1 MVDLPMRI
9 CNVTVEDSVTSESFM
24 RERDRRKKVFGPPTH
39 FVIAQLKDFAR
50 ILIDILKLSRI
61 RSVDFQFV
69 HCSTRLSYNYRSKPP
84 GRFHVQTIPPTQ
96 DSTHRQPPSSAL
108 YLLQTSAMAEP
119 IPQRAN
125 TPSGMSTTY
134 LPTTDAYNL
143 WAKVYDSDGNFLQ
156 ALDTIEMKTLFP
168 RMLSEVRSRSDEE
181 RPLKLVDLG
190 CGTGRNTVA
199 LLGVEGAEVVALDA
213 SEGML
218 NVARKRLSEVLE
230 GEQSHGRLKFEVFD
244 LLSEPTSATDLSAD
258 AIVSTLVIEHIPC
271 DNFFTHVSRMLKKG
285 GVLCLTNMHADMGK
299 LSQAGFVDETGRKVR
314 PVSYAHSV
322 EEVVAS
328 AEKCGLELIG
338 EVAERRVTEDLVAQ
352 LGERSRK
359 YVGVMV
365 WFGGLWRKV

>member
-1 MVDLPMRI
+1 M
-9 CNVTVEDSVTSESFM
+9 T
-24 RERDRRKKVFGPPTH
+24 
-39 FVIAQLKDFAR
+39 
-50 ILIDILKLSRI
+50 
-61 RSVDFQFV
+61 
-69 HCSTRLSYNYRSKPP
+69 
-84 GRFHVQTIPPTQ
+84 
-96 DSTHRQPPSSAL
+96 
-108 YLLQTSAMAEP
+108 EP
-119 IPQRAN
+119 IPHRAN

-156 ALDTIEMKTLFP
+156 ALDTIEMKTVFP
-168 RMLSEVRSRSDEE
+168 RVLSEVRSGSVDG
-181 RPLKLVDLG
+181 KLMKLIDLG

-218 NVARKRLSEVLE
+218 DVARKRLNEVLA
-230 GEQSHGRLKFEVFD
+230 GRQDQGRLRFEVFD
-244 LLSEPTSATDLSAD
+244 LLSEPNAASDLSAD
-258 AIVSTLVIEHIPC
+258 AIISTLVIEHIPC
-271 DNFFTHVSRMLKKG
+271 DNFFAHVSRMLRKG
-285 GVLCLTNMHADMGK
+285 GVLCLTNMHADMGR

-322 EEVVAS
+322 EEVVES
-328 AEKCGLELIG
+328 AKKYGLELIG
-338 EVAERRVTEDLVAQ
+338 EVAERRVTEDLVGA